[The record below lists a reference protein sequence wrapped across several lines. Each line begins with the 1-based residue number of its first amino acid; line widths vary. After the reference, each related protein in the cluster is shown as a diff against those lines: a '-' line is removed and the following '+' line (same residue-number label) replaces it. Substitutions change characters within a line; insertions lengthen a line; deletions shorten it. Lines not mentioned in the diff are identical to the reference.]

1 MDEKNLD
8 TENSEAEKV
17 NSFDDDDDD
26 DIEFDDNVNIEAL
39 TQQLQ
44 QHVDVGAA
52 ANMSN
57 EDFNKE
63 PDSPPQPQGNA
74 PSDAASQHITK
85 VEKFPKLNCK
95 KYVIYISPDNVDFV
109 DNLSIDERTEFINK
123 IIEEKQS
130 SDKKSQ
136 ILKKQQTYYKHLMIV
151 CLTAIIS
158 FPLLFFAV
166 NKSLQLTISNY
177 QQSQQNFQKLYKE
190 KGKINTYQKFDIK

>member
-8 TENSEAEKV
+8 PKNSKEEKE

-39 TQQLQ
+39 TQQLR

-52 ANMSN
+52 ADMSN

-63 PDSPPQPQGNA
+63 PDPPPQPVSSSPAETA
-74 PSDAASQHITK
+74 PKNT
-85 VEKFPKLNCK
+85 VTTEKFPKINCK
-95 KYVIYISPDNVDFV
+95 KYVVYISPNNVDFV
-109 DNLSIDERTEFINK
+109 DNLSLDERTEFINK

-130 SDKKSQ
+130 SDAKMQKLQ
-136 ILKKQQTYYKHLMIV
+136 KQKTYYKHLMIV
-151 CLTAIIS
+151 CLTVIIS

-166 NKSLQLTISNY
+166 NKSLQITITNY

-190 KGKINTYQKFDIK
+190 KGKINSYQKFDIK

>member
-8 TENSEAEKV
+8 TEKSEAEKV
-17 NSFDDDDDD
+17 TSFDDDDDDD

-39 TQQLQ
+39 TRQLQ

-63 PDSPPQPQGNA
+63 PEAPPQPQAVTDTNL
-74 PSDAASQHITK
+74 PNTTQ
-85 VEKFPKLNCK
+85 VEKFPKINCK

-123 IIEEKQS
+123 VIEEKQN

-136 ILKKQQTYYKHLMIV
+136 ILKKQQTYYKHLIIV
-151 CLTAIIS
+151 CITAIIS

-190 KGKINTYQKFDIK
+190 KGKINSYQKFDIK